1 MSFRLSHWSISRQ
14 VLAALLIAVLALVA
28 VSGALVAQRWGE
40 AQTIRQVQTLA
51 GVAVGVGS
59 AAHELQRERGSS
71 ALFIGSKGQQFRQE
85 LAEQR
90 RASDVAIATFREL
103 LAPLKNVPAYRVFT
117 ARMEQAERGLVDLSA
132 KRAAADG
139 LTLAG
144 GDSFAFYTEAIGA
157 LLSGVYE
164 LSLLADDPTIK
175 DQVFAYAALLE
186 GKERAGRERATGSAG
201 FAAGKFDLPL
211 YNRLNALTAEEN
223 AYFAVFR
230 AAAGDAIAAF
240 FDREGLGRE
249 YADVKAMREIAVA
262 AGPGGDLKGIRAP
275 DWFRTS
281 TLWIDRLKAVEDR
294 MNGELHETAAA
305 KSRAALIGFAWAL
318 AAALIGSGLA
328 LAVGWLVV
336 RSISTSI
343 RGLTTATGKIAEGDM
358 HYDIPAMDRG
368 DEVGQLARAVDGIR
382 AIGVSATRVK
392 VALDNVSANVMV
404 ADTEGQI
411 IYANPAVLKM
421 LKAAEADIRRDMP
434 GFSAASVVGSNFD
447 RFHREPSH
455 QRRLLQN
462 LTATHSAHVAI
473 GGHSFDLTATPVIDE
488 KGARL
493 GSVVEWRDV
502 TQLLRIQEEVA
513 AMAAAAA
520 AGDFSRRIDLT
531 GKEGFMLNLAGKLN
545 MLSETSEKS
554 LQDVAAFL
562 DAVAGG
568 DLGRRIDGAYAG
580 MFARI
585 QDDANR
591 TADRLSDIVGN
602 IVASADAIASAAS
615 EVSAGANDLAE
626 RTEQQASSLEET
638 AASMEEL
645 SGTVRTNA
653 ESAQRARQVAAG
665 AQKAAGEGG
674 AVASSAIEAMKRI
687 EGASR
692 KITDIIGVIDE
703 IAFQTNLL
711 ALNAAVEAARAGEA
725 GRGFA
730 VVAQEVRNLAQ
741 RSAQASKEI
750 KVLIMD
756 SDGQVREGVELV
768 KRAGDALGGIV
779 SGVAQVATLI
789 ADMALASSEQAESLD
804 QVNITVAQMDEMTQK
819 NAALVE
825 ETTAATNELAGQ
837 AADLRDLV
845 AFFRNAD
852 AHHAGSRHS

>member
-14 VLAALLIAVLALVA
+14 VLAALLIAVLALLA
-28 VSGALVAQRWGE
+28 VSGTLVAQRWGE
-40 AQTIRQVQTLA
+40 ARAMRQVETLA
-51 GVAVGVGS
+51 GVALGLGS
-59 AAHELQRERGSS
+59 AAHELQRERGAS
-71 ALFIGSKGQQFRQE
+71 ALFIGSKGQQFRNE
-85 LAEQR
+85 LSDQR
-90 RASDVAIATFREL
+90 HASDDAVADFRAL
-103 LAPLKNVPAYRVFT
+103 LAPLKEVPAYRVF
-117 ARMEQAERGLVDLSA
+117 AQRMALAERALADLSA
-132 KRAAADG
+132 RRAAVDS
-139 LTLAG
+139 LALPG
-144 GDSFAFYTEAIGA
+144 PESFAFYTEAIGH
-157 LLSGVYE
+157 LLGGVYE
-164 LSLLADDPTIK
+164 LSLLTDDPAIK

-201 FAAGKFDLPL
+201 FAAGKFDLAL
-211 YNRLNALTAEEN
+211 YNRLNALTAEES
-223 AYFAVFR
+223 AYFSVFR
-230 AAAGDAIAAF
+230 AAAGEAMDRF
-240 FDREGLGRE
+240 FDREALGRE
-249 YADVKAMREIAVA
+249 FFEVKAMREIALA
-262 AGPGGDLKGIRAP
+262 GGPGGDLKGVQAP

-281 TLWIDRLKAVEDR
+281 TSWIDRLKAVEDR
-294 MNGELHETAAA
+294 MNAELRLTAAA
-305 KSRAALIGFAWAL
+305 KSQAALTGFAWAL
-318 AAALIGSGLA
+318 AAAVIGSGLA
-328 LAVGWLVV
+328 LLVGWMVV
-336 RSISTSI
+336 RSISSSI
-343 RGLTTATGKIAEGDM
+343 RGLTTATGKIAEGDL
-358 HYDIPAMDRG
+358 HYAIPAMDRG

-382 AIGVSATRVK
+382 AIGVSATRAK

-404 ADTEGQI
+404 ADTDGKI
-411 IYANPAVLKM
+411 IYANHAVMGM
-421 LKAAEADIRRDMP
+421 LKEAEADIRRDMP
-434 GFSAASVVGSNFD
+434 SFDAARIVGANFA
-447 RFHREPSH
+447 RFHRNPAH
-455 QRRLLQN
+455 QRSLLQS
-462 LTATHSAHVAI
+462 LRSTHNAHIII
-473 GGHSFDLTATPVIDE
+473 GGRNFDLTATPVIDE

-493 GSVVEWRDV
+493 GTVVEWRDV
-502 TQLLRIQEEVA
+502 TQLLRIQQEVA
-513 AMAAAAA
+513 AMAEAAA
-520 AGDFSRRIDLT
+520 AGDFSRRIDLA
-531 GKEGFMLNLAGKLN
+531 GKEGFMRNLADKLN
-545 MLSETSEKS
+545 MLCETSEKS

-585 QDDANR
+585 QEDANR
-591 TADRLSDIVGN
+591 TADRLADIVGN
-602 IVASADAIASAAS
+602 IAAAADAIASAAS

-653 ESAQRARQVAAG
+653 DNAQRARQVAGG

-674 AVASSAIEAMKRI
+674 VVASSAIEAMKRI
-687 EGASR
+687 EDASR

-750 KVLIMD
+750 KVLILD
-756 SDGQVREGVELV
+756 SDGQVKEGVELV

-779 SGVAQVATLI
+779 DGVSQVAALI
-789 ADMALASSEQAESLD
+789 ADMAAASSEQAESLD

-845 AFFRNAD
+845 AFFRNA
-852 AHHAGSRHS
+852 G

>member
-1 MSFRLSHWSISRQ
+1 MSFRLSQWSISRQ
-14 VLAALLIAVLALVA
+14 VLAALLIAILALVA

-40 AQTIRQVQTLA
+40 ARAIRQVETLA
-51 GVAVGVGS
+51 GVAVGIGS

-85 LAEQR
+85 LTDQR
-90 RASDVAIATFREL
+90 RASDLAVATFRTL
-103 LAPLKNVPAYRVFT
+103 LAPLKDVPAYAVFT
-117 ARMEQAERGLVDLSA
+117 KRMAQAERGLAELAA
-132 KRAAADG
+132 KRTAIDG

-144 GDSFAFYTEAIGA
+144 ADSFGFYTETIGH

-164 LSLLADDPTIK
+164 LSLLTNDPAIK

-201 FAAGKFDLPL
+201 FAAGKFDLGL
-211 YNRLNALTAEEN
+211 YNRFNGLVAEEN

-230 AAAGDAIAAF
+230 AAAGDAMAAF
-240 FDREGLGRE
+240 FEREAMGRE

-262 AGPGGDLKGIRAP
+262 AGPGGDLKGTRAP

-281 TLWIDRLKAVEDR
+281 TAWIDRLKAVEDR
-294 MNGELHETAAA
+294 MNGELRQTAAA
-305 KSRAALIGFAWAL
+305 KSSRALVGFAWAL
-318 AAALIGSGLA
+318 AAAVVGSGLA
-328 LAVGWLVV
+328 LLVGWLVV
-336 RSISTSI
+336 RSISSSI

-358 HYDIPAMDRG
+358 HYPIPAMDRG

-382 AIGVSATRVK
+382 AVGVSATRVK

-404 ADTEGQI
+404 ADTEGWI
-411 IYANPAVLKM
+411 IYANPAVLRM
-421 LKAAEADIRRDMP
+421 LKAAEDDIRRDMP
-434 GFSAASVVGSNFD
+434 GFSAAAVVGANFD
-447 RFHREPSH
+447 RFHRNPAH
-455 QRRLLQN
+455 QRGVLQRL
-462 LTATHSAHVAI
+462 TSTHNAHVVI
-473 GGHSFDLTATPVIDE
+473 GDRSFDLTATPVIDE

-493 GSVVEWRDV
+493 GSVVEWRDA
-502 TQLLRIQEEVA
+502 TQSLRIQDEVA
-513 AMAAAAA
+513 AMAEAAA

-554 LQDVAAFL
+554 LMDVAAFL
-562 DAVAGG
+562 DAMAEG

-591 TADRLSDIVGN
+591 TADRLSDIVSN
-602 IVASADAIASAAS
+602 IVGAADAIASAAS

-653 ESAQRARQVAAG
+653 ENAQRARQVAAG

-674 AVASSAIEAMKRI
+674 AVASSAIEAMKSI

-750 KVLIMD
+750 KVLILD
-756 SDGQVREGVELV
+756 SDGQVKEGVELV
-768 KRAGDALGGIV
+768 KRAGAALDGIV
-779 SGVAQVATLI
+779 SGVSQVATLI
-789 ADMALASSEQAESLD
+789 ADMAAASSEQAESLD

-845 AFFRNAD
+845 AFFRNAGFHKAD
-852 AHHAGSRHS
+852 